1 MLKIK
6 VDKVLGDARED
17 DSAMNERGNGMQY
30 AVGAEVAIPGD
41 MRHYLR
47 CTTAGTTGAT
57 APEVPADF
65 QSGVTTI
72 QDGTVVWTVY
82 GYMIGNDA
90 APYVY
95 GIDYDTTIATASSA
109 CKKIVLAADG
119 TYTQVDDFM
128 QLPAHNFRR
137 CVMSNLANRTIAYYL
152 HPDDSSRKLDGT
164 AADLTG
170 GDGDVMVEIPIT
182 YWRIDHYTD
191 ANNHAHTVWL
201 VSNQAFTNSA
211 PHPFFYVSPGGATL
225 RTQYVGAFHSVICDS
240 DGAPLTTSLEAS
252 ASAAYV
258 AGRKARSVI
267 GAKPFTSMTQATH
280 RTAAGNNGG
289 YGINSLFKQ
298 FLLLMMA
305 IEGGSFDTQATI
317 SEGFLF
323 AKEWDYR
330 YTRLSGRTVGMGN
343 STGSVFYDA
352 TAGDGNVAFFSF
364 KIGSTTYYRYQD
376 GDADGPTDTVF
387 AWRSWNTLV
396 YTESETP
403 SNGSH
408 AATEPQ
414 LINDAGE
421 ISSYSST
428 PAEQRVVAFSYRGI
442 ENPYGEI
449 WEFEDGV
456 VADTAHGYLY
466 HTPDVT
472 LYSDSTYLTT
482 YLRDVHAWPQTGWV
496 KTFDERTFFAKS
508 IGGSATTYLCDY
520 FYFASDSARVVVR
533 GGNVASGPIGGAGYV
548 YAFSGLAG
556 ANAYFGARL
565 AA

>member
-57 APEVPADF
+57 VPEVPADF

-119 TYTQVDDFM
+119 SYTPVDDFM

-152 HPDDSSRKLDGT
+152 HPDDSSKKLDGT
-164 AADLTG
+164 TADLTG
-170 GDGDVMVEIPIT
+170 ADGDVMVEIPIT
-182 YWRIDHYTD
+182 HWRIDHYTD
-191 ANNHAHTVWL
+191 ANSHAHTVWL

-211 PHPFFYVSPGGATL
+211 PPPFFYVSPGGATL

-267 GAKPFTSMTQATH
+267 GAKPFTGMTQATH
-280 RTAAGNNGG
+280 RTAAANNGG

-305 IEGGSFDTQATI
+305 IEGGSFDTQTTI

-330 YTRLSGRTVGMGN
+330 YTRLSGRTVSMGN
-343 STGSVFYDA
+343 RTGSVFYYTVLVDA
-352 TAGDGNVAFFSF
+352 KVYEDSDFGTNGKLLVDKYTINDKLA
-364 KIGSTTYYRYQD
+364 STTIGKDLTAINTEVVFGKDNIEVSHHEDITDMTYTSFVGL
-376 GDADGPTDTVF
+376 GDQYDYAEVVLNGTGKVTLHVDTFGTASTTSKFTLYKLELQKNGSWKKTTVGKTMSVKTGKNGVGLGNKAGLSITKATSDTVKYF
-387 AWRSWNTLV
+387 V
-396 YTESETP
+396 
-403 SNGSH
+403 
-408 AATEPQ
+408 
-414 LINDAGE
+414 
-421 ISSYSST
+421 
-428 PAEQRVVAFSYRGI
+428 GI
-442 ENPYGEI
+442 EAGNASKGSEVWYNLSAS
-449 WEFEDGV
+449 FDG
-456 VADTAHGYLY
+456 ATSSSALDMPQDA
-466 HTPDVT
+466 
-472 LYSDSTYLTT
+472 LTMS
-482 YLRDVHAWPQTGWV
+482 RA
-496 KTFDERTFFAKS
+496 
-508 IGGSATTYLCDY
+508 
-520 FYFASDSARVVVR
+520 
-533 GGNVASGPIGGAGYV
+533 
-548 YAFSGLAG
+548 
-556 ANAYFGARL
+556 
-565 AA
+565 

>member
-17 DSAMNERGNGMQY
+17 DSAMNERRNGIQY

-137 CVMSNLANRTIAYYL
+137 CVMSSLADRTIAYYL
-152 HPDDSSRKLDGT
+152 HPDDSSKKLDGT

-170 GDGDVMVEIPIT
+170 ADGDVMVEIPIT

-225 RTQYVGAFHSVICDS
+225 RAQYVGAFHSVICDS
-240 DGAPLTTSLEAS
+240 DGAPLTTSLEATGS
-252 ASAAYV
+252 ASYV

-267 GAKPFTSMTQATH
+267 GAKPFTDMTQATH
-280 RTAAGNNGG
+280 RTAASNNGG

-305 IEGGSFDTQATI
+305 IEGGSFDTQTTI
-317 SEGFLF
+317 SKGFLF
-323 AKEWDYR
+323 AKDWDYR
-330 YTRLSGRTVGMGN
+330 YTRLSGRTVSMGN
-343 STGSVFYDA
+343 RTGSVFYDV
-352 TAGDGNVAFFSF
+352 TAGDGNVSFSSF
-364 KIGSTTYYRYQD
+364 KIGSTNYYRYQD
-376 GDADGPTDTVF
+376 GDTDGPTDTAF
-387 AWRSWNTLV
+387 AWRSENTIV
-396 YTESETP
+396 YTANEAPT
-403 SNGSH
+403 NGDLAFSDPDFVD
-408 AATEPQ
+408 AVDTIRLYGAT
-414 LINDAGE
+414 I
-421 ISSYSST
+421 
-428 PAEQRVVAFSYRGI
+428 AEHRVVAFSYRGI

-449 WEFEDGV
+449 YEFEDGV
-456 VADTAHGYLY
+456 VADMVNGYLY

-472 LYSDSTYLTT
+472 LYSDSTYDTT
-482 YLRDVHAWPQTGWV
+482 YLRDVHAWPKTGWV

-508 IGGSATTYLCDY
+508 IGGSATTYLCDH
-520 FYFASDSARVVVR
+520 FHFVFTSERIFVR
-533 GGNVASGPIGGAGYV
+533 GGNVTNGTDGGAGCVRGTYGLTYKYV
-548 YAFSGLAG
+548 
-556 ANAYFGARL
+556 NIGARL